1 MGGET
6 DDEIASG
13 KYLGNF
19 GRLFVLIWRNG
30 VGKLGF
36 IAYPTWVK
44 SKSSYRQ
51 VNIQIL
57 WAIYYVQV
65 MF

>member
-19 GRLFVLIWRNG
+19 GRLFVLFWRNG

-36 IAYPTWVK
+36 IAYPSLVK
-44 SKSSYRQ
+44 MKTDYKY
-51 VNIQIL
+51 VNINLLWIL
-57 WAIYYVQV
+57 YYI
-65 MF
+65 